1 MYKVWNCDLS
11 DGIYATIQAIN
22 KSGEYIIS
30 TVVVDRTVMIIT
42 QEPEQLQ
49 EWTLENTVDA

>member
-1 MYKVWNCDLS
+1 MYKIWNCDLTGS
-11 DGIYATIQAIN
+11 MYATIQAIN

-30 TVVVDRTVMIIT
+30 TVVIDRTVMIIT

-49 EWTLENTVDA
+49 EWTPENTVD